1 MPDAPTPAHAR
12 TQVPDEFLLAFLRD
26 IDGEAAVVPP
36 GCRAMVRRS
45 AERALRSGDRA
56 ARFFVFV
63 TAVYRCTAVREMVTT
78 PANRARVDR
87 WTKRSIAESWDKL
100 LLGSDR
106 SGRPGCTTAS
116 DAMYGTVLDFAAA
129 MQTEYMCREWRLV

>member
-1 MPDAPTPAHAR
+1 M
-12 TQVPDEFLLAFLRD
+12 VAFLRD
-26 IDGEAAVVPP
+26 IDSDGSVVPQ

-45 AERALRSGDRA
+45 AERALRGGDRA

-63 TAVYRCTAVREMVTT
+63 TAVYRCAAVREMATT
-78 PANRARVDR
+78 PANRLRVDR

-106 SGRPGCTTAS
+106 SSRPGCTTAS
-116 DAMYGTVLDFAAA
+116 DAMYGTILDFAAS
-129 MQTEYMCREWRLV
+129 MQAEYMCREWRLV